1 MTRVKKSVV
10 GYTRGYGEVLLYN
23 GRNSRCAASSATG
36 YSTKYTPQSDQ
47 VVPSGG
53 PTRRVVNSGP
63 SSVAMSL
70 LMVTAAITDVQLPTL
85 WDDT

>member
-1 MTRVKKSVV
+1 MDGTQGVPQVV
-10 GYTRGYGEVLLYN
+10 LQVIPQ
-23 GRNSRCAASSATG
+23 
-36 YSTKYTPQSDQ
+36 KYTPQSDQ

-53 PTRRVVNSGP
+53 PTRRVVNSAP

-70 LMVTAAITDVQLPTL
+70 LMVTAAINDVQLPKL

>member
-1 MTRVKKSVV
+1 MDGTQGVPQVVLQVIPPKK
-10 GYTRGYGEVLLYN
+10 T
-23 GRNSRCAASSATG
+23 T
-36 YSTKYTPQSDQ
+36 QSDQ

-53 PTRRVVNSGP
+53 PTRHVVNSAP

-70 LMVTAAITDVQLPTL
+70 LMVTAAITDVQLPKL